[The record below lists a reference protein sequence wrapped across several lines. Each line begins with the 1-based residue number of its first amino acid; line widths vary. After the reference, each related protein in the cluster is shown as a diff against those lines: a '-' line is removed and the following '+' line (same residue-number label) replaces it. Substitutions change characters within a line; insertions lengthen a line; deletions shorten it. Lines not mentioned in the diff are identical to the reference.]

1 MVEGKRTPPGGGGRP
16 RERPPWPVSGP
27 LAPGKG
33 QSKSPENF
41 ITKLLT
47 YCDRGDILLISTK
60 RELSGGG
67 NPVDAQALGRRL
79 AALRGSQSLEEAA
92 LYIGV
97 TPHALAQYEAGLR
110 VPRDEVK
117 LRLSRYYGLSLEQL
131 FFDPQVH
138 VS

>member
-1 MVEGKRTPPGGGGRP
+1 MKHFFNRLFNRKNGIKSVYALLAAVGFLIVAVLNIVMGALADRY
-16 RERPPWPVSGP
+16 P
-27 LAPGKG
+27 LAIDLTG
-33 QSKSPENF
+33 
-41 ITKLLT
+41 TKLF
-47 YCDRGDILLISTK
+47 
-60 RELSGGG
+60 ELSGDT
-67 NPVDAQALGRRL
+67 VQFI
-79 AALRGSQSLEEAA
+79 QSLEEAA

>member
-1 MVEGKRTPPGGGGRP
+1 M
-16 RERPPWPVSGP
+16 
-27 LAPGKG
+27 
-33 QSKSPENF
+33 
-41 ITKLLT
+41 
-47 YCDRGDILLISTK
+47 
-60 RELSGGG
+60 
-67 NPVDAQALGRRL
+67 DAQALGRRL

-117 LRLSRYYGLSLEQL
+117 LRLSRYYGLSLEKL